1 MMTTMFIAEDYNI
14 SPSNLEYE
22 RIKLEKKIYLFQK
35 RACCQFLDKGF
46 CLLNVMMWH
55 FDQNLI
61 DCVLTWFVR
70 CEVSHLSLV
79 RLLTMMTWQSIV
91 I

>member
-1 MMTTMFIAEDYNI
+1 MMTTMFIAKDYNI

-22 RIKLEKKIYLFQK
+22 WIKLEKSSIFFQK
-35 RACCQFLDKGF
+35 RACWQFLDNGF

-61 DCVLTWFVR
+61 DCV
-70 CEVSHLSLV
+70 
-79 RLLTMMTWQSIV
+79 IV
-91 I
+91 P